1 MENKKEE
8 RCKFPAVVKA
18 VIFDRNTDK
27 FLVIKSTSKDK
38 EFLEKY
44 GPWEIPG
51 GKLEEKE
58 SIEEG
63 LLREME
69 EEIGNVELEIKRP
82 IRARKV
88 EFSWGDMIFID
99 FLAELKSGEIKLSEE
114 HEEFRWET
122 AEEIAKNDEYKEWLR
137 DLIVKAEKILKSEE
151 YLNGWKRCQADFENY
166 KKRQAEVLKDAYRY
180 ANEGMITEILPVLD
194 NFYASTEHIPEGQK
208 NDAWVTGIM
217 HIQKQLEKV
226 LEDND
231 VREIKIKV
239 GDKFDPNIMEAIKQ
253 ESMSNE
259 QGAKNKYDNKECV
272 VKIIVQK
279 GYKIGEKVIRAAR
292 VVVE

>member
-8 RCKFPAVVKA
+8 RCKFPAVAKA

-51 GKLEEKE
+51 GKLEKKE
-58 SIEEG
+58 SIKEG
-63 LLREME
+63 LLREIKE
-69 EEIGNVELEIKRP
+69 EVGGIELEIRRP
-82 IRARKV
+82 IRARKI

-99 FLAELKSGEIKLSEE
+99 FLAELKSGEIELSEE

-166 KKRQAEVLKDAYRY
+166 KKRQAENLKDAFRY
-180 ANEGMITEILPVLD
+180 ANEGIIAEILPVLD
-194 NFYASTEHIPEGQK
+194 NFYASTGHIPEGQK

-226 LEDND
+226 LEDNN
-231 VREIKIKV
+231 VSEIKIKP
-239 GDKFDPNIMEAIKQ
+239 GDKFDPSTMEAI
-253 ESMSNE
+253 E
-259 QGAKNKYDNKECV
+259 NKECKQEDCKNI
-272 VKIIVQK
+272 VKQVAAR
-279 GYKIGEKVIRAAR
+279 GYKIGGRVIRAAR
-292 VVVE
+292 VIVE